1 MGASCEVSGRLL
13 SFKLLQ
19 STTILVFNEDFWWLA
34 SSEFNICVVHIM
46 LFKGH
51 FSSCLIVK
59 CVVVLKALIK
69 FLGQKKPNKILVW
82 EDSEYT
88 WVSASFKKPENPFY
102 NGYRNLTLF
111 QCIFLFLLQK
121 EHVILRWYRTE
132 TIEFCKM
139 AAVIYGFCFNN
150 LNIALM
156 LYNCDLFWAN
166 DCFFCARGY
175 PNTV

>member
-13 SFKLLQ
+13 SFKLFQ

-69 FLGQKKPNKILVW
+69 FLGQKKKQTTKYWSGKTVSIHEFLHLLRNQRIPSIMDTEILH
-82 EDSEYT
+82 YF
-88 WVSASFKKPENPFY
+88 SAYFY
-102 NGYRNLTLF
+102 SSCRKN
-111 QCIFLFLLQK
+111 
-121 EHVILRWYRTE
+121 
-132 TIEFCKM
+132 M
-139 AAVIYGFCFNN
+139 
-150 LNIALM
+150 
-156 LYNCDLFWAN
+156 
-166 DCFFCARGY
+166 
-175 PNTV
+175 